1 MTTLSVG
8 SVQRNCKSI
17 VNSYGA
23 KLITVRVVDY
33 RSGGEKGTER
43 TFLS

>member
-1 MTTLSVG
+1 ML
-8 SVQRNCKSI
+8 

-33 RSGGEKGTER
+33 RSGGGNR
-43 TFLS
+43 TKWVFLS